1 MKQSFILLLML
12 LSVSLISCLDE
23 GGSGSGGENA
33 QSERMMA
40 SSPDMAK
47 MAITEDMSGNE
58 NTGQEI
64 VETRKL
70 IKDARLAFETKDMQ
84 ATRKKVSEI
93 LLKYNAYLDNENEFA
108 TENEL
113 SNSMTI
119 RVQYDLF
126 EKFVDDL
133 LANEEKIVEKSISV
147 RDITAEF
154 LDVEARL
161 RTQKELEN
169 RYRELLAKG
178 NSVTELLEVE
188 RALANVRAQIES
200 MESRMKHMSNQVAL
214 STVHLRYFKKL
225 ESKSFSF
232 GEQVLKGFVNGWL
245 AIQWFII
252 GIINLWAFLLIGA
265 IVFFIIYRAVKKSKK
280 TINKNI

>member
-1 MKQSFILLLML
+1 MKQSFIILLIV
-12 LSVSLISCLDE
+12 LSVTLLSCLDE
-23 GGSGSGGENA
+23 GSSGRGTENL
-33 QSERMMA
+33 QSEDMLA
-40 SSPDMAK
+40 SSPQMTK
-47 MAITEDMSGNE
+47 MAINEDMSANE

-70 IKDARLAFETKDMQ
+70 IKDARIAFETKDMQ

-93 LLKYNAYLDNENEFA
+93 MLKYNAYLDNENEFA
-108 TENEL
+108 TEYEL

-126 EKFVDDL
+126 EKFVDEL
-133 LANEEKIVEKSISV
+133 LANEEKVVEKSIDV

-188 RALANVRAQIES
+188 RALANVRAEIES
-200 MESRMKHMSNQVAL
+200 MESRMKHMSNRVAL
-214 STVHLRYFKKL
+214 STVNLRYFKTL
-225 ESKSFSF
+225 ESKNFSF
-232 GEQVLKGFVNGWL
+232 GEQVLKGFENGWL

-252 GIINLWAFLLIGA
+252 GIINLWAFLIIGA
-265 IVFFIIYRAVKKSKK
+265 IVFFIIYRAVRKSKK
-280 TINKNI
+280 V

>member
-1 MKQSFILLLML
+1 MKKSFILLLML
-12 LSVSLISCLDE
+12 LSVTLISCLDE
-23 GGSGSGGENA
+23 GGSESSAENL

-40 SSPDMAK
+40 PPNMAK
-47 MAITEDMSGNE
+47 MAVNEDMSDNE
-58 NTGQEI
+58 NSSQEI

-108 TENEL
+108 TEFEL

-133 LANEEKIVEKSISV
+133 LANEEKVVEKSISV

-154 LDVEARL
+154 MDVEARL

-188 RALANVRAQIES
+188 RALANVRAEIES

-214 STVHLRYFKKL
+214 STVNLRYFKTL

-252 GIINLWAFLLIGA
+252 GIINLWAFLIIGA
-265 IVFFIIYRAVKKSKK
+265 IVFFIVYRAVKKPKK
-280 TINKNI
+280 V